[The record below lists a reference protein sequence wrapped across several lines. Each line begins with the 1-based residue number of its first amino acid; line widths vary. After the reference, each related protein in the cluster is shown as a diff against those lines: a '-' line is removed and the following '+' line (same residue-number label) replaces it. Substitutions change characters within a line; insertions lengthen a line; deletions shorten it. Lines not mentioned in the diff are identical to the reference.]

1 MGVISRQPNG
11 LFCRISDVVDAPTFW
26 NASKFELESYLNE
39 THQLE
44 SMDVDE
50 WIEKYAKPFDV
61 AKKYVTTFN
70 MTSEEKKEWITQV
83 STKKEKL

>member
-26 NASKFELESYLNE
+26 NASKSELESYLNE

-44 SMDVDE
+44 TMCVDT
-50 WIEKYAKPFDV
+50 WIEKYTIPFEI

-70 MTSEEKKEWITQV
+70 MTSEEKKEWIKQV